1 MQNTI
6 NITVI
11 GAEASNENGSTTK
24 TRNTVIIIIDEHAGG
39 KISQRFCVKKK
50 IKTWPICSK
59 TTY

>member
-39 KISQRFCVKKK
+39 KISQRFCVKNDNLANM
-50 IKTWPICSK
+50 
-59 TTY
+59 